1 VQRNRERGNDS
12 PGTTAWM
19 PACVLA
25 LVALVALV
33 AQSASA
39 ATIAVHTA
47 RAGDAIDIHASALL
61 NADGATAWRVLTDYN
76 RYPEFIPEL
85 RYSRV
90 IARRDA
96 SVTVEQSGN
105 ALLWLFRMP
114 IEVTFQVEE
123 SPPHQLHSHA
133 VAGTLRALTSDYA
146 LEPASGGVRLDYV
159 GHVTPGYAL
168 FGQIEQTVVER
179 NIARQFQAL
188 ADEIERQSVA
198 ARR

>member
-1 VQRNRERGNDS
+1 MQRNRERGNDS
-12 PGTTAWM
+12 PGTTALRRM
-19 PACVLA
+19 LACAFA
-25 LVALVALV
+25 LVALVT
-33 AQSASA
+33 QSAAA
-39 ATIAVHTA
+39 ATIAIHAT
-47 RAGDAIDIHASALL
+47 RDGDAIDIHASALL

-90 IARRDA
+90 IARHDA

-114 IEVTFQVEE
+114 IEITFQVEE
-123 SPPHQLHSHA
+123 LPPHHLHSHA
-133 VAGTLRALTSDYA
+133 VAGTLRALTSSYA

-159 GHVTPGYAL
+159 GRVAPGYSV
-168 FGQIEQTVVER
+168 FGQIEQSVVER

-198 ARR
+198 AQR

>member
-1 VQRNRERGNDS
+1 MQRNREIRNDS
-12 PGTTAWM
+12 AGTT
-19 PACVLA
+19 VLPRMLAGVMA
-25 LVALVALV
+25 LIALA
-33 AQSASA
+33 AQFAAA
-39 ATIAVHTA
+39 ATIAIHAT
-47 RAGDAIDIHASALL
+47 RDGDAIDIHASALL

-90 IARRDA
+90 IARHDA
-96 SVTVEQSGN
+96 SVTVEQAGN
-105 ALLWLFRMP
+105 ALLWLFRLP
-114 IEVTFQVEE
+114 IEVTFEVEE
-123 SPPHQLHSHA
+123 LPPHHLHSRA
-133 VAGTLRALTSDYA
+133 VAGTLRTLTSSYA

-159 GHVTPGYAL
+159 GHVAPGYPI

-198 ARR
+198 AHR